1 MIAVV
6 VALLS
11 VAVAGLPIA
20 LALDPRSRGLRLA
33 GTAFLL
39 GTGAVAIVLFALSFA
54 GAWSLPAMGAGL
66 CTIALAAWFTRGRLA
81 AEASPQLPAFTILSA
96 IVDAALL
103 ATIAGYFVFTTLAAP
118 GEWDFWAIWG
128 LKARVFFE
136 HGGID
141 WAFLRNPDNSFAHTD
156 YPLLLPLNLV
166 FLAFAQGEWND
177 RWLGLFFAVTAT
189 AGVLVVR
196 DLMRREIRSQYLAAL
211 ATLALAGPILS
222 APIGLADGLVM
233 VFSGCGF
240 LFVRNAFAGG
250 ASGALWAPLRSDGR
264 PDAGALRTAAV
275 LLGLGA
281 LSKNEGLA
289 FLVALTAAAVITQPR
304 GEQRRILRLWPA
316 YALAATWLVP
326 RAFASLA
333 TDLFS
338 GRTLGERIVEKM
350 TSFPTLLAALA
361 ENLPPY
367 PWFWAGVIAAFAI
380 AGSRAVARERLAL
393 MTISIQVLFYIG
405 SYIASPHPPE
415 WHVLHS
421 WRRLV
426 MHLVIPAGFTA
437 FALVAAIFERE
448 NPPEDRIDE
457 RNENAA
463 ADAR

>member
-20 LALDPRSRGLRLA
+20 VALDPRSRGLRLA

-39 GTGAVAIVLFALSFA
+39 GTGAVAMVLFALSFA

-66 CTIALAAWFTRGRLA
+66 LTIALAAWFARGRLIP
-81 AEASPQLPAFTILSA
+81 EASPQLPAFTILSA
-96 IVDAALL
+96 VVDAVLL
-103 ATIAGYFVFTTLAAP
+103 ATIAGYFVFATLASP

-136 HGGID
+136 NGGID

-166 FLAFAQGEWND
+166 FLAFAQGDWND
-177 RWLGLFFAVTAT
+177 RWLGLFFAATAT
-189 AGVLVVR
+189 AGILVVR
-196 DLMRREIRSQYLAAL
+196 DLIRRDIRSPYLAAL
-211 ATLALAGPILS
+211 ATLALAGPLLS

-240 LFVRNAFAGG
+240 LFVRNALTDG
-250 ASGALWAPLRSDGR
+250 AP
-264 PDAGALRTAAV
+264 GALRTGAV

-289 FLVALTAAAVITQPR
+289 FLVALTAAAAITLPR
-304 GEQRRILRLWPA
+304 DARPKILRLWPA

-326 RAFASLA
+326 RTFASLA

-338 GRTLGERIVEKM
+338 GSTLGERIAEKLA
-350 TSFPTLLAALA
+350 SFPTLLGALA

-367 PWFWAGVIAAFAI
+367 PWFWVGVIAAFAI
-380 AGSRAVARERLAL
+380 AGARVVSRERLAL
-393 MTISIQVLFYIG
+393 MTISIQLLFYIG

-426 MHLVIPAGFTA
+426 MHLVIPAGFVA

-457 RNENAA
+457 RNEVAA